1 MASGDIT
8 YGTRTVLAN
17 ITRLHSLAV
26 GEARTFGEILGAGE
40 IGINIRLFVPITST
54 AVGTYDLYVVESQE
68 GTEWTDGIDPTSTAT
83 DVADLISDAKLIKST
98 DATYVM
104 TTRQQAQFHV
114 QLSMLSLAKS
124 VGLVLV
130 NNSSQIIPASGSDGN
145 SVTYKVS

>member
-1 MASGDIT
+1 MSSGDIT
-8 YGTRTVLAN
+8 YGTRTLLAN
-17 ITRLHSLAV
+17 IDRLDSLAI

-68 GTEWTDGIDPTSTAT
+68 GTEWTDGIDPTSTTT
-83 DVADLISDAKLIKST
+83 DVADLISDSKLIKSA
-98 DATYVM
+98 DATFV
-104 TTRQQAQFHV
+104 TTNREQAQFHV

-130 NNSSQIIPASGSDGN
+130 NNADQIIPASGSDGDF
-145 SVTYKVS
+145 VTYKVS